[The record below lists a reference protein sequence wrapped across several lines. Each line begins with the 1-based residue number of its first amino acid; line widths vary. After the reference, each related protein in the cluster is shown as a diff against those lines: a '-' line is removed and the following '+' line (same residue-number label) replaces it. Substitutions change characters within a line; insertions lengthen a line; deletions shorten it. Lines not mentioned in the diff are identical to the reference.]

1 MVTIQFQLSKNH
13 SNKIESHENHSKIL
27 NGRIVSAWLQSTTN
41 KMIYGKK
48 IFKIQFISNLFI
60 WSKCI
65 KFVQSLTAI
74 IKTIH
79 QNFYLACELASYY
92 IVYVTWALLIRPW
105 LSGFRGC
112 DKWSLDMSKL
122 MNNLFYMRTFKIF
135 VVARSMNCVKFWI
148 FSHFFLNFDKITY
161 SLKESDWRSVHF
173 AHALNL
179 YVIRMLFFHF
189 MFNSN
194 TSWITSFRCY
204 NLTDGGTRV

>member
-79 QNFYLACELASYY
+79 QNFYFACELASYY
-92 IVYVTWALLIRPW
+92 IAYVT
-105 LSGFRGC
+105 
-112 DKWSLDMSKL
+112 
-122 MNNLFYMRTFKIF
+122 
-135 VVARSMNCVKFWI
+135 
-148 FSHFFLNFDKITY
+148 
-161 SLKESDWRSVHF
+161 
-173 AHALNL
+173 
-179 YVIRMLFFHF
+179 
-189 MFNSN
+189 
-194 TSWITSFRCY
+194 
-204 NLTDGGTRV
+204 